1 MFTRSF
7 WKDTTERVIAS
18 AAGGV
23 LTVSGLDAF
32 NLLESDWKV
41 LVGFGLGTGLASL
54 LKALVASKVN
64 DPESASLVNLDVPG
78 RHAAPADAAPA
89 VAAHDPG
96 DDV

>member
-1 MFTRSF
+1 MFTRAF

-32 NLLESDWKV
+32 NVLDADWKS
-41 LVGFGLGTGLASL
+41 LLGIGLGTGLVSF

-64 DPESASLVNLDVPG
+64 DPESASLVDLPG
-78 RHAAPADAAPA
+78 RHAAL
-89 VAAHDPG
+89 
-96 DDV
+96 